1 MSLGIRQE
9 RPSAKWPL
17 LFTNILLSVD
27 EHSVVQAAQLEELLL
42 YVGAELVEIVHIVL
56 AAVSCNRDVVP
67 QVYRRPRSV
76 RNESNRIFI
85 RTRVADSGWLEFKR
99 ARVCRTCQ
107 PPSSVLA
114 RAYVRV
120 PPAKKARN
128 IILRLGVG

>member
-9 RPSAKWPL
+9 RHSAKRSL
-17 LFTNILLSVD
+17 LFANILLSVD

-56 AAVSCNRDVVP
+56 AAVSCNRNVRPAGVP
-67 QVYRRPRSV
+67 PSTFGKKRIGSYFYS
-76 RNESNRIFI
+76 NESRGS
-85 RTRVADSGWLEFKR
+85 RWLEFKR